1 MTVLIDSWAWIEY
14 FKSSEAGKRAK
25 GFIEGGSIIISAINV
40 AEVFRHML
48 ILSKKDAED
57 ALSFMLKISFVV
69 PVSVKLAKDAALIK
83 HEKKWG
89 LGDSIVLA
97 TALQHGAKVVTG
109 DSDFKN
115 EPSVI
120 FLG

>member
-1 MTVLIDSWAWIEY
+1 MIDSWAWIEY
-14 FKSSEAGKRAK
+14 FKSSEPGKRAK

-57 ALSFMLKISFVV
+57 ALGFMLKTSFVV
-69 PVSVKLAKDAALIK
+69 PVSAKLAKDAAIIK

-115 EPSVI
+115 EPGII